1 MIFND
6 LNEKRKR
13 WNEEEEYLLISD
25 HTDFFQAMVF
35 EILPKEN
42 RSQVSKSVYKPCI
55 LINWFFDYYFDLFF
69 ELLLIL
75 TQFLEVLLLVLSI
88 CFLGRTMRSL
98 TYITV

>member
-13 WNEEEEYLLISD
+13 RNEEEEYLFISD

-42 RSQVSKSVYKPCI
+42 QSQVLPCI

-88 CFLGRTMRSL
+88 CLLGRTMRSL
-98 TYITV
+98 TYILLCKSF

>member
-42 RSQVSKSVYKPCI
+42 QSQVSKSVYKPHI
-55 LINWFFDYYFDLFF
+55 LINWFFDFYFDLFF
-69 ELLLIL
+69 
-75 TQFLEVLLLVLSI
+75 
-88 CFLGRTMRSL
+88 
-98 TYITV
+98 